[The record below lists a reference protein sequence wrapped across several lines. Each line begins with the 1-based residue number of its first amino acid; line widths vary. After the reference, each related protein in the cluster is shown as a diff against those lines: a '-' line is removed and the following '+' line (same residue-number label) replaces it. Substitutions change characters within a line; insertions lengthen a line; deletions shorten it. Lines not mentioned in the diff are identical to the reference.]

1 MNGVFTATKIMKA
14 SEVVVIS
21 VELRKNPVLLFNA
34 DLERKKRLRE
44 INSGK

>member
-14 SEVVVIS
+14 SEVVAIS
-21 VELRKNPVLLFNA
+21 AELRKNPVLLFNA

-44 INSGK
+44 MNNSN

>member
-1 MNGVFTATKIMKA
+1 MNGVFMATRIMKA
-14 SEVVVIS
+14 SEVVMIS

-44 INSGK
+44 MNSSK